1 MSALLVFVA
10 LFAIGLFQDALSAF
24 YLRLVS
30 ERRIVA
36 ASFIS
41 VLITLIGYSV
51 LVTLIDQ
58 MIVGGIANV
67 AAYSI
72 GGGVG
77 TYIGLFKKPTAS

>member
-1 MSALLVFVA
+1 MSACLVFIA

-41 VLITLIGYSV
+41 VLITFIGYSV
-51 LVTLIDQ
+51 LVTLIEQ
-58 MIVGGIANV
+58 MIVGGLLNV
-67 AAYSI
+67 AAYAV

-77 TYIGLFKKPTAS
+77 TYIGLFKKPAAA